1 MIKSMW
7 SGLSPSKKKVVA
19 IIGAV
24 GVVLLAVFAMSS
36 IGGND
41 QRKQGGK
48 QTIGRVLYDGDP
60 RSVGID
66 SINSKQRDQE
76 KTLTE
81 VQRNL
86 KTLLEQSNNQKV
98 ITDSLKTV
106 QQSVDDLKGQVT
118 LAKEQADKV
127 AAENLKLAEEVR
139 TNQAKAPP
147 PEREVE
153 LKEKEERIKREKAS
167 QDRFNAVGNDPNK
180 NQSAFFANAPAPAQD
195 PVKPG
200 QAPKKE
206 DKIAIRSIGSE
217 QPKETDGKDEKE
229 QEVFL
234 PAGSIMS
241 GALITGL
248 DAPTGTKARQ
258 DPFPVL
264 LRIKKEAVLPNRFRA
279 DVRECFLIASA
290 FGDMSSERAYMRAE
304 TISCVR
310 DDGGVIETGMD
321 AYASGED
328 GKAGVRGRLISKQGA
343 ILARSLAAGFM
354 QGVSEAFS
362 VRQVP
367 SINVTGTG
375 SSSGNKGVVDPV
387 YEQAFNSQALQGA
400 AIGGTGKALERIAD
414 FYLEMAENLY
424 PVIEVDAAREVD
436 FIVKKGVQLKLM
448 SKAPRR

>member
-1 MIKSMW
+1 M
-7 SGLSPSKKKVVA
+7 
-19 IIGAV
+19 
-24 GVVLLAVFAMSS
+24 
-36 IGGND
+36 
-41 QRKQGGK
+41 
-48 QTIGRVLYDGDP
+48 
-60 RSVGID
+60 
-66 SINSKQRDQE
+66 
-76 KTLTE
+76 
-81 VQRNL
+81 
-86 KTLLEQSNNQKV
+86 
-98 ITDSLKTV
+98 
-106 QQSVDDLKGQVT
+106 
-118 LAKEQADKV
+118 
-127 AAENLKLAEEVR
+127 R

-147 PEREVE
+147 PEKEVE
-153 LKEKEERIKREKAS
+153 LKEKEERIQREKAS

-200 QAPKKE
+200 QTPKKDE
-206 DKIAIRSIGSE
+206 KLTIRSIGNE
-217 QPKETDGKDEKE
+217 QPNEADGKDEKE

-321 AYASGED
+321 AYAAGED

-375 SSSGNKGVVDPV
+375 SSGSNKGVVDPV
-387 YEQAFNSQALQGA
+387 YQQAFNSQALQGA
-400 AIGGTGKALERIAD
+400 AIGGVGSALERIAD

>member
-7 SGLSPSKKKVVA
+7 SGLSPKNKKAVA
-19 IIGAV
+19 IVA
-24 GVVLLAVFAMSS
+24 GVSVLLCIVYFLSS
-36 IGGND
+36 IGGDKN
-41 QRKQGGK
+41 QKQGGK
-48 QTIGRVLYDGDP
+48 QAIGRVLFDADP
-60 RSVGID
+60 RAVGID
-66 SINSKQRDQE
+66 SLNAKQRDQE
-76 KTLTE
+76 KSLSE

-86 KTLLEQSNNQKV
+86 KTLMEQNANQQEIKDGIKTLQQGLTDIQGQVAQTKEQS
-98 ITDSLKTV
+98 
-106 QQSVDDLKGQVT
+106 
-118 LAKEQADKV
+118 DKIQ
-127 AAENLKLAEEVR
+127 AENQRLTDEIKNFQSKV
-139 TNQAKAPP
+139 PP
-147 PEREVE
+147 PEKEAE
-153 LKEKEERIKREKAS
+153 IKEKEARLQREKAS
-167 QDRFNAVGNDPNK
+167 ADKFNAVSNDPNK
-180 NQSAFFANAPAPAQD
+180 NQAAFFANAPAPVQD

-200 QAPKKE
+200 QATKKE
-206 DKIAIRSIGSE
+206 EKLTIRSIGNE
-217 QPKETDGKDEKE
+217 EPKQDDSKDQKE
-229 QEVFL
+229 EEVFL

-248 DAPTGTKARQ
+248 DAPTGSKARQ

-310 DDGGVIETGMD
+310 DDGGVIETGLD

-354 QGVSEAFS
+354 QGVSDAFS

-367 SINVTGTG
+367 SINITGTG
-375 SSSGNKGVVDPV
+375 SSSGQKGVVDPV
-387 YEQAFNSQALQGA
+387 YQQAFNSEALQGA

-436 FIVKKGVQLKLM
+436 FVVKKGVQLKLM